1 MVPCPLVSTLPMPA
15 GPALL
20 VVGHPGHELR
30 VHGWL
35 SEARPLVLVLTDG
48 SGHGGTPRL
57 SSTTALIGRA
67 GATAGPVFGRFSD
80 ALMYQTLLK
89 RHTSVFV
96 DLAVELSDVIAANKI
111 AVVVGDDAEGYNP
124 THDVCRMLIDAAVE
138 LAQPSLESPVA
149 NLAFALM
156 DRPDGIPASGQSR
169 SSQVVLGDQALER
182 KIAAAL
188 NYAELADEVSHARST
203 WGDEAFRM
211 ETFRHVAPGELW
223 APVGAPPFYED
234 YGSGRVRDG
243 AYREVIRYDQHIRP
257 LADAL
262 AARALRRAS

>member
-1 MVPCPLVSTLPMPA
+1 MLPMPA
-15 GPALL
+15 GSALL

-35 SEARPLVLVLTDG
+35 SDARPLVLVLTDG

-57 SSTTALIGRA
+57 SSTTALVEGV
-67 GATAGPVFGRFSD
+67 GATAGPLFGRFSD

-89 RHTSVFV
+89 HHTSVFV
-96 DLAVELSDVIAANKI
+96 DLAVELSELIVRNRI

-138 LAQPSLESPVA
+138 MAQPSLETRVA

-156 DRPDGIPASGQSR
+156 DGPDKSLASGTGR
-169 SSQVVLGDQALER
+169 SSQFVLGDQALER
-182 KIAAAL
+182 KIRAAL
-188 NYAELADEVSHARST
+188 DYAELADEVRHARAT
-203 WGDEAFRM
+203 WGDDAFRM

-223 APVGAPPFYED
+223 APVDAPPFYED
-234 YGSGRVRDG
+234 YGSGRVRAG
-243 AYREVIRYDQHIRP
+243 AYTEVIRYDQHIRP

>member
-1 MVPCPLVSTLPMPA
+1 MPA

-35 SEARPLVLVLTDG
+35 SDARPLTLVLTDG

-57 SSTTALIGRA
+57 SSTTDLLGRA
-67 GATAGPVFGRFSD
+67 GAAIGPVFGKFSD

-89 RHTSVFV
+89 RHTSVLV
-96 DLAVELSDVIAANKI
+96 DLAVEISEVIIRNRI
-111 AVVVGDDAEGYNP
+111 TVVAGDDAEGYNP
-124 THDVCRMLIDAAVE
+124 THDVCRMLIDAAIE
-138 LAQPSLESPVA
+138 LAQASSDASIA

-156 DRPDGIPASGQSR
+156 DHPDKARATGGSR
-169 SSQVVLGDQALER
+169 SSQIVLGDESLAR
-182 KIAAAL
+182 KISAAL
-188 NYAELADEVSHARST
+188 DYAELAGEVRHARQT

-223 APVGAPPFYED
+223 TPMGEAPFYEN
-234 YGSGRVRDG
+234 YGSERVKAG
-243 AYREVIRYDQHIRP
+243 AYAEVIRYDQHIRP

>member
-1 MVPCPLVSTLPMPA
+1 MPA

-35 SEARPLVLVLTDG
+35 SEARPMVLVITDG
-48 SGHGGTPRL
+48 SGHEGRPRL
-57 SSTTALIGRA
+57 SSTTALIERA

-89 RHTSVFV
+89 RHTNVLV
-96 DLAVELSDVIAANKI
+96 DLAVELSQTIVHNRI
-111 AVVVGDDAEGYNP
+111 AVIVGDDAEGYNP

-138 LAQPSLESPVA
+138 MAQPSLDTRVA

-156 DRPDGIPASGQSR
+156 DGPDQSLTSDTDR
-169 SSQVVLGDQALER
+169 SSQFVLADQALER
-182 KIAAAL
+182 KITAAL
-188 NYAELADEVSHARST
+188 NYAELADEVRHARTT

-223 APVGAPPFYED
+223 APMGAPPFYED
-234 YGSGRVRDG
+234 YGSGRVRAG
-243 AYREVIRYDQHIRP
+243 TYTEVIRYDQHIRP

>member
-1 MVPCPLVSTLPMPA
+1 MLPMPP

-35 SEARPLVLVLTDG
+35 SDARPTVLVLTDG

-57 SSTTALIGRA
+57 SSTTELLARA

-80 ALMYQTLLK
+80 ALMYQSLLK

-96 DLAVELSDVIAANKI
+96 DLAVELSDLIVHNRI

-138 LAQPSLESPVA
+138 LAQPSLDTRIA

-156 DRPDGIPASGQSR
+156 DRPDSSLSAETGRI
-169 SSQVVLGDQALER
+169 SQVVLSDQALDR
-182 KIAAAL
+182 KITAAL
-188 NYAELADEVSHARST
+188 DYAELAEEVRHARST
-203 WGDEAFRM
+203 WGDHAFRM

-223 APVGAPPFYED
+223 APTDAPPFYED
-234 YGSGRVRDG
+234 YGSGRVRAG
-243 AYREVIRYDQHIRP
+243 AYAEVIRYDQHIRP

>member
-1 MVPCPLVSTLPMPA
+1 MLPMPA

-35 SEARPLVLVLTDG
+35 SEARPLVVVLTDG

-57 SSTTALIGRA
+57 TSTSDVLARA
-67 GATAGPVFGRFSD
+67 GATAGPIFGRFSD

-89 RHTSVFV
+89 RQTGVLV
-96 DLAVELSDVIAANKI
+96 DLAVELSELIVRHRI
-111 AVVVGDDAEGYNP
+111 AVVAGDDAEGYNP

-138 LAQPSLESPVA
+138 LAQPSMDTHVA
-149 NLAFALM
+149 NLAFVLM
-156 DRPDGIPASGQSR
+156 DHPDRSATSGSSL
-169 SSQVVLGDQALER
+169 SSQLVLDDPALER
-182 KIAAAL
+182 KITAAL
-188 NYAELADEVSHARST
+188 NYAELAGDVRHARAT
-203 WGDEAFRM
+203 WGDEAFRT
-211 ETFRHVAPGELW
+211 ETFRQVAPGELW
-223 APVGAPPFYED
+223 APLGDAPFYEE
-234 YGSGRVRDG
+234 YGSGRVRAG
-243 AYREVIRYDQHIRP
+243 AYSEVIRYDQHIRP

>member
-1 MVPCPLVSTLPMPA
+1 MLPMPA

-35 SEARPLVLVLTDG
+35 GEARPLVLVVTDG

-57 SSTTALIGRA
+57 SSTTALLDRA
-67 GATAGPVFGRFSD
+67 GARAGPVFGRFSD
-80 ALMYQTLLK
+80 ALMYQALLK

-96 DLAVELSDVIAANKI
+96 DLAVELSEVIVRNRI
-111 AVVVGDDAEGYNP
+111 AVVAGDGAEGYNP
-124 THDVCRMLIDAAVE
+124 THDVCRMVIDAAVE
-138 LAQPSLESPVA
+138 LAQPSLDTPVA

-156 DRPDGIPASGQSR
+156 DRPDKSLAAGTGR

-188 NYAELADEVSHARST
+188 DYAELADEVRHARST
-203 WGDEAFRM
+203 WGDDAFRV
-211 ETFRHVAPGELW
+211 ETFRHVVPGELW
-223 APVGAPPFYED
+223 APAGVAPFYED
-234 YGSGRVRDG
+234 YGSGRVQAG
-243 AYREVIRYDQHIRP
+243 AYAEVIRYDQHIRP

>member
-1 MVPCPLVSTLPMPA
+1 MLPMPA
-15 GPALL
+15 GQSLL

-35 SEARPLVLVLTDG
+35 TEARPMVLVLTDG
-48 SGHGGTPRL
+48 SGHAGTPRL
-57 SSTTALIGRA
+57 SSTAELIARA
-67 GATAGPVFGRFSD
+67 GASLGPVFGRFSD

-96 DLAVELSDVIAANKI
+96 DLAVELSRLIVAHRIT
-111 AVVVGDDAEGYNP
+111 VVAGDDAEGYNP

-138 LAQPSLESPVA
+138 LAQASLETPVA

-156 DRPDGIPASGQSR
+156 DRPDRTVASSAGLG
-169 SSQVVLGDQALER
+169 SQLVLDDEALAR
-182 KIAAAL
+182 KITAAL
-188 NYAELADEVSHARST
+188 SYVELADEVRHARST
-203 WGDEAFRM
+203 WGDAAFRM

-223 APVGAPPFYED
+223 SPVDARPFYEG
-234 YGSGRVRDG
+234 YGADRVRNG
-243 AYREVIRYDQHIRP
+243 TYAEVIRYDQHIRP

-262 AARALRRAS
+262 AARTLRRAS